1 MMDKTIIFGLLLF
14 LVIGCTNNVVGEAQY
29 VPQDT
34 KVYLQCGNNEC
45 EAGETLT
52 CPEDCTEPLT
62 IQKTETVKETV
73 ENNLVTDDDFDG
85 DGLPNTEET
94 EVYYTNPYNPDTDE
108 DGLSDYDEINVY
120 KTDPT
125 EQDTDRDLI
134 DDYSEIS
141 AGTNP
146 LNPDTDGD
154 GLSDYEEEDGTDPL
168 NPDTDD
174 DNLNDGDEYELGSDP
189 FNQDSDNDCL
199 TDGVEVNI
207 YYTSPTLA
215 NVDPDGDDVTTCDE
229 IKQGTLPFNADS
241 DEDGYPD
248 NVDSDPLDNTV
259 YMTALF
265 APRSNAVT
273 ALTLDGTELWNTEI
287 DNVLSSVVT
296 GNGQV
301 YVGNTDTLYSLSQ
314 GTGEIVWSQTIEK
327 EVTGLAY
334 HDLIVYAVAENA
346 LYAYDTRSSNL
357 VWNYEIGQGLH
368 KNNAADPII
377 HEGHVYP
384 QTNNVAK
391 VTFKGKEVWNIPTD
405 PPNGVTLVVEDKVY
419 VPSGNNLLV
428 IDDITGEVEYTLS
441 ADVTPNS
448 QGSVPC
454 QEVGAVHYSENTL
467 HVLWT
472 ETGMTR
478 YCDTELV
485 LYSDGTETASY
496 SASEIVGTTTA
507 MTGPSTIVD
516 TGKIMFTTTTSD
528 ASYLITLP
536 DSYVEISSVQYGAM
550 TEHNGYVYMSHDT
563 GDVAAYKNG
572 LVWIKE
578 FEYGKAP
585 GLPAVN

>member
-29 VPQDT
+29 VPVEE
-34 KVYLQCGNNEC
+34 VYTTCGDKTC
-45 EAGETLT
+45 DPGETLT
-52 CPEDCTEPLT
+52 CTDDCAEP
-62 IQKTETVKETV
+62 VKEIELVQEMVDTV
-73 ENNLVTDDDFDG
+73 EITDDDFDG

-108 DGLSDYDEINVY
+108 DGLSDYEEINVY

-125 EQDTDRDLI
+125 EQDTDRDSIKDNIEVKEGTNPLNI
-134 DDYSEIS
+134 DTDSDGRSDLEEEQD
-141 AGTNP
+141 GTNP

-154 GLSDYEEEDGTDPL
+154 DLDDGMEHTYGS
-168 NPDTDD
+168 NPKDT
-174 DNLNDGDEYELGSDP
+174 
-189 FNQDSDNDCL
+189 DSDNDCL
-199 TDGVEVNI
+199 TDGAEVNI
-207 YYTSPTLA
+207 HYTSPTLA

-229 IKQGTLPFNADS
+229 ITLGTLPFNPDS

-273 ALTLDGTELWNTEI
+273 ALTLDGTELWSTDI

-296 GNGQV
+296 GNGEV
-301 YVGNTDTLYSLSQ
+301 FVGNTDTLYSLSQ
-314 GTGEIVWSQTIEK
+314 GTGDIVWSQTIGK

-346 LYAYDTRSSNL
+346 LYAYDTRSGNL

-384 QTNNVAK
+384 QTNYVAK
-391 VTFKGKEVWNIPTD
+391 VTLEDGYEKWNVNTD
-405 PPNGVTLVVEDKVY
+405 SPHGVTLVVEDKVY

-454 QEVGAVHYSENTL
+454 QEVGAVHYNDDTL
-467 HVLWT
+467 YVLWT

-496 SASEIVGTTTA
+496 SVSEIVDTTTA
-507 MTGPSTIVD
+507 VKGSSTIVD
-516 TGKIMFTTTTSD
+516 NGNIMFTATTSD

-536 DSYVEISSVQYGAM
+536 DSYIEISSVQYGAM
-550 TEHNGYVYMSHDT
+550 IEHNGYVYMSHDN
-563 GDVAAYKNG
+563 GNVAAYKNER
-572 LVWIKE
+572 VWETE
-578 FEYGKAP
+578 FEYGP
-585 GLPAVN
+585 VYGTPAVN